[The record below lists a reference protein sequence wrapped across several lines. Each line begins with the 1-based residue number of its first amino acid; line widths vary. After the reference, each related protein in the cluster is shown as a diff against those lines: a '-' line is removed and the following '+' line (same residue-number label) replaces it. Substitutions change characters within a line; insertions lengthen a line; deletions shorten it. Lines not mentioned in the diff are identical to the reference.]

1 MRGPFVILLE
11 ICCVIGAFTPG
22 LERADVEPA
31 NAVAIL

>member
-1 MRGPFVILLE
+1 MILLE

-22 LERADVEPA
+22 LECAGVEPA